1 MNYKRDVRQDQHI
14 DPERFAFV
22 QMDEKLHDKELDT
35 KPVGFFQDAMI
46 RFAHN
51 KGAVVC
57 AVILLVQILF
67 AIITPFVSNYAVS
80 EHDGYYAYCLPRLSE
95 NLPFWNGCSKKTVNQ
110 QTYDYYA
117 AIPGAIKEV
126 YGTKEQIVA
135 NRPQTMYVISL
146 DSYAKVG
153 FVNVLLTASELD
165 DVYAYQEETGI
176 QLLYPLVNDSKIACR
191 AYNQDPNAWFLMNQ
205 KGVATRDADG
215 NYQNIYMT
223 DETSED
229 GYLYAKSKM
238 DGGQYQIRT
247 LYSDWYEYK
256 NGKRASF
263 LFGSDEFGY
272 DICVRLASGAR
283 LSLSLSM
290 AAALINLVLGIII
303 GALEGYYGGTFDLIM
318 ERIKDILWYIPSLVF
333 MTLFQ
338 MYFSRSTSPLFA
350 MFVCFIAFGWI
361 GISSTVRAQ
370 FYRFKGQEY
379 VMAARTLGAKDG
391 RLIFRHILPNASGF
405 IITVSVLS
413 IPSIIFSEASYS
425 YLGIVNL
432 NSPKMTSIGTM
443 LENGQTTLSTFPHCV
458 FFPAVFLSLLLI
470 CFNIF
475 GNGLRDAFNPS
486 LRGSEQ

>member
-1 MNYKRDVRQDQHI
+1 MNYKRDARQDQHI
-14 DPERFAFV
+14 DAKRFAFV

-35 KPVGFFQDAMI
+35 KPIGFFQDAMI

-67 AIITPFVSNYAVS
+67 AIITPFVSNYSVS

-117 AIPGAIKEV
+117 AIPGAIREV
-126 YGTKEQIVA
+126 YGTKEQVVA

-176 QLLYPLVNDSKIACR
+176 QLLYPLVNESKIACR
-191 AYNQDPNAWFLMNQ
+191 AYKQDPNAWFLMNQ

-215 NYQNIYMT
+215 NLQNIYMT

-247 LYSDWYEYK
+247 LYSDWYEYL
-256 NGKRASF
+256 NGKKASF